1 MSVGPE
7 GEVNVKPLP
16 NQKWRRSIYAQYR
29 RTEIPTLLDTFDY
42 PQMGPNCFE
51 RTVST
56 VSPQAL
62 LLLNNQQIRELS
74 KSLAA
79 EIEKET
85 TIAVTD
91 PATHP
96 ATQELT
102 DDWNEKIELTYQK
115 VMSRLPTPNEQEIGR
130 ESLTALSKQ
139 WNGDEQKAFETY
151 CHVLINSASFLY
163 ID

>member
-1 MSVGPE
+1 MRRLDAEALRDSILFISGRLDLKAGGIPDPVSVGPE

-56 VSPQAL
+56 VSSQAL

-79 EIEKET
+79 EIGKET

-91 PATHP
+91 FPATHP

-102 DDWNEKIELTYQK
+102 DDWNEKIELTVL
-115 VMSRLPTPNEQEIGR
+115 VMSRLPT
-130 ESLTALSKQ
+130 L
-139 WNGDEQKAFETY
+139 
-151 CHVLINSASFLY
+151 
-163 ID
+163 